1 MKTMG
6 KLLTAVVIVGAALLL
21 FLSDGSPASGS
32 AQKKKKVKLDPEI
45 TAVQKSLANARAR
58 IKFAIEN
65 EVFGEK
71 GKVEGA
77 VIDQLKIALNHVN
90 QAIKAARKAQQ
101 LDKGS

>member
-1 MKTMG
+1 MG
-6 KLLTAVVIVGAALLL
+6 KLLTAAVIVGAALLL
-21 FLSDGSPASGS
+21 FLSDGSPATGS
-32 AQKKKKVKLDPEI
+32 AQKKKKIKVKLDPEI

-77 VIDQLKIALNHVN
+77 VIDQLKIALDHVN
-90 QAIKAARKAQQ
+90 KAIKAAKKAQQ
-101 LDKGS
+101 LDKG